1 MNSNLPVDYFARIAK
16 PETAEQYMPIAKMP
30 VARKAQVPKPEATE
44 APALAATPL
53 LCLCMRTELWLR
65 NSGESCQKP
74 AVGLWTMRLR
84 ADGTPVRIPVCGTHA
99 AKIEIEALS

>member
-16 PETAEQYMPIAKMP
+16 PETAERYMPI
-30 VARKAQVPKPEATE
+30 ARKAQVPKPETTE
-44 APALAATPL
+44 APAPAATPL